1 MTPLE
6 LARLF
11 HQLAEASYKVAVWDE
26 EERQMHEITMRALC
40 IQAAVDET
48 RRSAESDQDYMDGL
62 AAMEWI
68 KKRADELYAQ
78 IVKE

>member
-6 LARLF
+6 LARDLWAGLEHF
-11 HQLAEASYKVAVWDE
+11 ESE
-26 EERQMHEITMRALC
+26 EIAKHVVRALC
-40 IQAAVDET
+40 TQAAVDET

-68 KKRADELYAQ
+68 KKRADELYTQ
-78 IVKE
+78 IVRE

>member
-6 LARLF
+6 LARF
-11 HQLAEASYKVAVWDE
+11 VRERIDTHGHDE
-26 EERQMHEITMRALC
+26 QIVRALC
-40 IQAAVDET
+40 TQAAVDET

-68 KKRADELYAQ
+68 EKRADELYAQ
-78 IVKE
+78 IVGE